1 MVLVW
6 REKMRQQID
15 CAVLRLAAHRVW
27 LEDVLSGAAP
37 ALTRVRLH
45 QLEWEAGQDL
55 EVSTTEVVTLPAQAL
70 AQAGIS
76 LRRFDLC
83 LVPVS
88 LDTLAW
94 TRQALAL
101 IPRGPFLPL
110 VGIFQNLKS
119 AAMQDLLELGMTDF
133 VRLPLCPDEF
143 RARVLTTVS
152 RVPKPG
158 TLREPAAGYIS
169 SDWCAAVPQLSPKL
183 EKVTL
188 GQAVAGH
195 AAAQLPGHA
204 GQVFLNAKAQKA
216 KINRGVDREPL
227 KSAIA
232 FNAIRHQSEQPGS
245 FRDAKNRLVSNF
257 ERTYITEALI
267 KHSGNIAMAARA
279 SNKHRRAFWAL
290 MRKHDIAAELYRADD
305 GED

>member
-1 MVLVW
+1 
-6 REKMRQQID
+6 MRQQID

-27 LEDVLSGAAP
+27 IEDVLSGAAP
-37 ALTRVRLH
+37 CLTRVRLH
-45 QLEWEAGQDL
+45 HLEWEAGQDL
-55 EVSTTEVVTLPAQAL
+55 EVSTTEAVTLPAQAL

-83 LVPVS
+83 LLPVS

-158 TLREPAAGYIS
+158 TLREPDAAYTS
-169 SDWCAAVPQLSPKL
+169 SDWYAAVSQSSSKL
-183 EKVTL
+183 TQVSQGPAVP
-188 GQAVAGH
+188 GQAAV
-195 AAAQLPGHA
+195 QLPGHA
-204 GQVFLNAKAQKA
+204 GQVFLNAKAQKV
-216 KINRGVDREPL
+216 KSSRGVDRQPL

-232 FNAIRHQSEQPGS
+232 FNTIHHQTEQPGS
-245 FRDAKNRLVSNF
+245 FRETKNKLVSNF

-305 GED
+305 GEE

>member
-1 MVLVW
+1 
-6 REKMRQQID
+6 MRQQID
-15 CAVLRLAAHRVW
+15 CAVLRLAAHQAW
-27 LEDVLSGAAP
+27 LEDVLNGAMP
-37 ALTRVRLH
+37 ALARVKLH

-55 EVSTTEVVTLPAQAL
+55 DVNTTEVVALPAQAL

-83 LVPVS
+83 LLPVS

-94 TRQALAL
+94 TRQALAM

-110 VGIFQNLKS
+110 FGILQNLKS

-133 VRLPLCPDEF
+133 VRLPLCLDEF

-152 RVPKPG
+152 RVPRPG
-158 TLREPAAGYIS
+158 TLREPEATYTTAGWSAPKPQPNLQLFQSPQAQPVIDRAAERS
-169 SDWCAAVPQLSPKL
+169 S
-183 EKVTL
+183 
-188 GQAVAGH
+188 GQRA
-195 AAAQLPGHA
+195 
-204 GQVFLNAKAQKA
+204 QVFINAKAQKA
-216 KINRGVDREPL
+216 KFSRGVERQPL
-227 KSAIA
+227 KNTIA
-232 FNAIRHQSEQPGS
+232 FNSISQPTEQPSS
-245 FRDAKNRLVSNF
+245 FREAKNNLVSNF

-290 MRKHDIAAELYRADD
+290 MRKHDIAAEMYRTDD
-305 GED
+305 DEE

>member
-6 REKMRQQID
+6 RKKMRQQID
-15 CAVLRLAAHRVW
+15 CAVLRLAAHRLW
-27 LEDVLSGAAP
+27 LEDVLSGAEP

-45 QLEWEAGQDL
+45 QLDWEAGQDL
-55 EVSTTEVVTLPAQAL
+55 EVNTTEVVTLPVQAL

-83 LVPVS
+83 LLPVS

-94 TRQALAL
+94 TRQALAM

-110 VGIFQNLKS
+110 VGILQNLKS

-152 RVPKPG
+152 RVPKLG
-158 TLREPAAGYIS
+158 TLREPEAGYPA
-169 SDWCAAVPQLSPKL
+169 SDWCATMPQSSPKL
-183 EKVTL
+183 MQSAQGPTL
-188 GQAVAGH
+188 AGH
-195 AAAQLPGHA
+195 AAAQLQGPA
-204 GQVFLNAKAQKA
+204 GQLFLSAKAQKV
-216 KINRGVDREPL
+216 KLRRGVERRPL

-232 FNAIRHQSEQPGS
+232 FNTTHRQAEQPSS
-245 FRDAKNRLVSNF
+245 FRDAKNTLVSDF
-257 ERTYITEALI
+257 ERAYITEALI

-305 GED
+305 GEE

>member
-1 MVLVW
+1 
-6 REKMRQQID
+6 MRQQID

-55 EVSTTEVVTLPAQAL
+55 EVSTKEAVTLPAQAL

-158 TLREPAAGYIS
+158 TLREPDAGYIS

-183 EKVTL
+183 VQATQ

-195 AAAQLPGHA
+195 AAVPLPGHA
-204 GQVFLNAKAQKA
+204 GQVFLNAKAQKV
-216 KINRGVDREPL
+216 KISRGVDREPL

-232 FNAIRHQSEQPGS
+232 FNAIRHQTEQPGS
-245 FRDAKNRLVSNF
+245 FRDAKNKLVSNF

>member
-1 MVLVW
+1 
-6 REKMRQQID
+6 MRQQID
-15 CAVLRLAAHRVW
+15 CAVLRLAAHQAW
-27 LEDVLSGAAP
+27 LEDVLSGATP
-37 ALTRVRLH
+37 ALARVRLH

-55 EVSTTEVVTLPAQAL
+55 DVNTTEVVTLPAQAL

-83 LVPVS
+83 LLPVS

-94 TRQALAL
+94 TRQALAM

-110 VGIFQNLKS
+110 FGILKNLKS

-152 RVPKPG
+152 RVPRPG
-158 TLREPAAGYIS
+158 TLREPEATYTAAGWS
-169 SDWCAAVPQLSPKL
+169 APKPQPNLQLSQSPQAQPMIDQAA
-183 EKVTL
+183 EYSS
-188 GQAVAGH
+188 GQRA
-195 AAAQLPGHA
+195 
-204 GQVFLNAKAQKA
+204 QVFLSAKAQKV
-216 KINRGVDREPL
+216 KLSRGVERQPH
-227 KSAIA
+227 KNVSA
-232 FNAIRHQSEQPGS
+232 FNSINHPTAQPSS
-245 FRDAKNRLVSNF
+245 FREEKNNLVSNF

-290 MRKHDIAAELYRADD
+290 MRKHDIAAELYRAD
-305 GED
+305 EDEE

>member
-6 REKMRQQID
+6 REMMRQQID

-27 LEDVLSGAAP
+27 IEDVLSGAAP

-45 QLEWEAGQDL
+45 PLEWEAGQDL

-83 LVPVS
+83 LLPVS

-110 VGIFQNLKS
+110 VGILQNLKS

-143 RARVLTTVS
+143 RARLLTTVS

-158 TLREPAAGYIS
+158 ILREPDAAYIS
-169 SDWCAAVPQLSPKL
+169 SDWCATVPQSSPKL
-183 EKVTL
+183 L
-188 GQAVAGH
+188 QATIGKPVAGH
-195 AAAQLPGHA
+195 TAGQSTGHA
-204 GQVFLNAKAQKA
+204 GQVFLNAKAHKV
-216 KINRGVDREPL
+216 KISRGVDRQPL

-232 FNAIRHQSEQPGS
+232 FNAIHHQTEPPGS
-245 FRDAKNRLVSNF
+245 FRDTKNKLVSNF

>member
-1 MVLVW
+1 
-6 REKMRQQID
+6 MRQQID
-15 CAVLRLAAHRVW
+15 CAVLRLAAHQAW
-27 LEDVLSGAAP
+27 LEEVLTGAAP
-37 ALTRVRLH
+37 ALARVRLH

-55 EVSTTEVVTLPAQAL
+55 DVNSTEVVTLPAQAL

-83 LVPVS
+83 LLPVS

-94 TRQALAL
+94 TRQALAM

-110 VGIFQNLKS
+110 FGILQNLKS

-152 RVPKPG
+152 RVPRPG
-158 TLREPAAGYIS
+158 TLREPEASYTAAG
-169 SDWCAAVPQLSPKL
+169 WTAPTPQQNLQLLPPARPQPVSGP
-183 EKVTL
+183 
-188 GQAVAGH
+188 
-195 AAAQLPGHA
+195 AAARSSRQLA
-204 GQVFLNAKAQKA
+204 QVFLSAKAQKV
-216 KINRGVDREPL
+216 KLCRGAEKQSL
-227 KSAIA
+227 KNAIA
-232 FNAIRHQSEQPGS
+232 FNSINHPTSQPSS
-245 FRDAKNRLVSNF
+245 FREAKNNLVSNF
-257 ERTYITEALI
+257 ERAYITEALI

-290 MRKHDIAAELYRADD
+290 MRKHDIAAELYRTDD
-305 GED
+305 DEE

>member
-1 MVLVW
+1 
-6 REKMRQQID
+6 MRQQID

-27 LEDVLSGAAP
+27 IEDVLSGAAS

-83 LVPVS
+83 LLPVS

-110 VGIFQNLKS
+110 VGILQNLKS

-143 RARVLTTVS
+143 RARVLTTVL

-158 TLREPAAGYIS
+158 TLREPDAAYAS
-169 SDWCAAVPQLSPKL
+169 SDWYKAVPQSSPKL
-183 EKVTL
+183 L
-188 GQAVAGH
+188 QASQGLAVADQ
-195 AAAQLPGHA
+195 AAVKLQGNA
-204 GQVFLNAKAQKA
+204 GRVFLNAKAQKV
-216 KINRGVDREPL
+216 KISRDVDRQPL
-227 KSAIA
+227 KSAIR
-232 FNAIRHQSEQPGS
+232 FNVIHHQTEQPSS
-245 FRDAKNRLVSNF
+245 FRDEKNKLVSNF

-290 MRKHDIAAELYRADD
+290 MRKHNIAADLYRADGD
-305 GED
+305 EE

>member
-1 MVLVW
+1 
-6 REKMRQQID
+6 MRQQID
-15 CAVLRLAAHRVW
+15 CAVLRLAAHQSW
-27 LEDVLSGAAP
+27 LEDVLVGATP
-37 ALTRVRLH
+37 ALARVRLH

-55 EVSTTEVVTLPAQAL
+55 DVNTTEVVTLPAQAL

-83 LVPVS
+83 LLPVS

-94 TRQALAL
+94 TRQALAM

-110 VGIFQNLKS
+110 LGIFQNLKS

-133 VRLPLCPDEF
+133 VRLPLCLDEF
-143 RARVLTTVS
+143 RARVLTAVS
-152 RVPKPG
+152 RVPRPG
-158 TLREPAAGYIS
+158 TLREPEASYNTAGWS
-169 SDWCAAVPQLSPKL
+169 APKPQPNLQLFQPSEAQP
-183 EKVTL
+183 VT
-188 GQAVAGH
+188 GH
-195 AAAQLPGHA
+195 AAGRLSSQRT
-204 GQVFLNAKAQKA
+204 QVFLSAKAQKV
-216 KINRGVDREPL
+216 KLSRGIERQPL
-227 KSAIA
+227 NAAIA
-232 FNAIRHQSEQPGS
+232 FNSISYPTEQPSS
-245 FRDAKNRLVSNF
+245 FREAKNNLVSNF

-305 GED
+305 DEE

>member
-1 MVLVW
+1 MVFAW

-15 CAVLRLAAHRVW
+15 CAVLRLEAHRAW
-27 LEDVLSGAAP
+27 IEDVLSGAAP

-55 EVSTTEVVTLPAQAL
+55 EVSRTEVVTLPAQAL

-158 TLREPAAGYIS
+158 TLREPDVAYTA
-169 SDWCAAVPQLSPKL
+169 SDWCAAVPQPTPNLLQESQGP
-183 EKVTL
+183 TAA
-188 GQAVAGH
+188 GQAAV
-195 AAAQLPGHA
+195 QLPKHT
-204 GQVFLNAKAQKA
+204 GQVFLNAKAQKV
-216 KINRGVDREPL
+216 KYNRGVDRRPL
-227 KSAIA
+227 KNAIA
-232 FNAIRHQSEQPGS
+232 FNALHHQTEQSGS
-245 FRDAKNRLVSNF
+245 FRDAKNKLVSNF
-257 ERTYITEALI
+257 ERSYITEALI

-290 MRKHDIAAELYRADD
+290 MRKHDIAAELYRADE

>member
-1 MVLVW
+1 
-6 REKMRQQID
+6 MRQQID
-15 CAVLRLAAHRVW
+15 CAVLRLAAHQSW
-27 LEDVLSGAAP
+27 LEDVLSGATP
-37 ALTRVRLH
+37 ALARVRLH

-55 EVSTTEVVTLPAQAL
+55 DVNTTEVVTLPAQAL

-83 LVPVS
+83 LLPVS

-94 TRQALAL
+94 TRQALAM

-110 VGIFQNLKS
+110 FGILQNLKS

-152 RVPKPG
+152 RVPRPG
-158 TLREPAAGYIS
+158 TLREPEASY
-169 SDWCAAVPQLSPKL
+169 
-183 EKVTL
+183 T
-188 GQAVAGH
+188 
-195 AAAQLPGHA
+195 AAAWSAPTPQPNLQLLPPSQAQPVIGNTA
-204 GQVFLNAKAQKA
+204 ERSSSQLAQVFLSAKAQKPKFGRSVA
-216 KINRGVDREPL
+216 RQPL
-227 KSAIA
+227 KNAIA
-232 FNAIRHQSEQPGS
+232 FNSMSHPTPQPSS
-245 FRDAKNRLVSNF
+245 FREAKNNLVSNF

-290 MRKHDIAAELYRADD
+290 MRKHDIAAELYRSDD
-305 GED
+305 DEE